1 MQQIY
6 RRTPDELEVF
16 QPLPHPLPR
25 RGGGLDPTFSQVKRV
40 CKPLVSLGAGLI
52 RSLKNLS
59 MCAGLRMTPFE
70 MGKKTEM
77 IAPSQKSGR
86 GPAHTFGLTK
96 SGIKPPSPSGEGMG
110 EGLKRCLFLFL
121 FLLFALH
128 LSAQQT
134 ATVFGRITDAS
145 EEQPV
150 ELVTV
155 FVKGENTA
163 VSTDEKGNY
172 AIQVPAGRR
181 VTLGFRRVA
190 YKESSADVLPLEAGA
205 RFGLDVALA
214 PVESNLE
221 VVIRDRRLDDAG
233 MVREKNI
240 ETLKLLPSTT
250 GNLESVLPHIALGT
264 NSGAGGEL
272 TSQYQVRGGNYDE
285 NLVYVN
291 DFEVYRP
298 QLIRAGQQEGLTFPN
313 LDLVRDL
320 SFSSGGFQAKY
331 GDKMSSVLDIKY
343 KRPDSLRA
351 SASASLLGA
360 SAHLEGSLKPRK
372 DNYRAFRYLV
382 GARYKTTRTLLG
394 SLDVQGEYVPDF
406 YDIQTYLTYDLS
418 RNWQVGLI
426 GNYNRSVYK
435 FVPESL
441 ERAFGLVDFALQLRT
456 AFEGQ
461 EVDDFTQAMG
471 GVSLTYLPDR
481 ERNPLYHKFLASTWR
496 SQENERFDILGY
508 YILGQLEENLGSDE
522 FGEIVNIL
530 GTGTQHTWIR
540 NYLTADVRN
549 AEYRGGIELQN
560 DQAEAGLT
568 RSHFLQW
575 SVKWQ
580 NEQITDK
587 INEWERL
594 DSALYSLPFDTNFLL
609 CAGYSK
615 REIHLNSNR
624 LSAFFQDT
632 WTWRQDGVR
641 EIQVTAGLRGQYWG
655 LNGDW
660 FVTPRAQML
669 YKPLNI
675 RKDISYRLATGL
687 YYQPPF
693 YRELRRAL
701 DGLVNTG
708 VQAQKSAHAVGGF
721 TYDFLWGKRRPV
733 KMRLITEAYY
743 KQMWDLVSYDLDN
756 VRIRYAGANNSR
768 GYATGIDV
776 RLNGEFVKGA
786 ESWVNL
792 SLLRTREA
800 IDGVQHQVR
809 NLGDLE
815 GRTVKDVPRPTDRF
829 FTFSTFFQD
838 YLRKN
843 QNIRMHLNFTVG
855 RTAIRRRRQQRHLP
869 QPLPLQTLSPG
880 GYRLWVSAL
889 ETGMAQSQTPAFPA
903 VQPQYLGQP

>member
-6 RRTPDELEVF
+6 R
-16 QPLPHPLPR
+16 LP
-25 RGGGLDPTFSQVKRV
+25 
-40 CKPLVSLGAGLI
+40 
-52 RSLKNLS
+52 
-59 MCAGLRMTPFE
+59 
-70 MGKKTEM
+70 
-77 IAPSQKSGR
+77 
-86 GPAHTFGLTK
+86 
-96 SGIKPPSPSGEGMG
+96 
-110 EGLKRCLFLFL
+110 LFL
-121 FLLFALH
+121 FLLFSLH

-155 FVKGENTA
+155 YVKGENTA

-190 YKESSADVLPLEAGA
+190 FKESSADILPLEAGA

-214 PVESNLE
+214 PVQSNLE

-240 ETLKLLPSTT
+240 ETLKLLPSST

-351 SASASLLGA
+351 SASASMLGA

-435 FVPESL
+435 FQPESL
-441 ERAFGLVDFALQLRT
+441 ERAFGLVDFALKLQT

-508 YILGQLEENLGSDE
+508 YILGQLEDNLGSDE

-594 DSALYSLPFDTNFLL
+594 DSALYSLPFDTNFLFVRRVL
-609 CAGYSK
+609 KTRNS
-615 REIHLNSNR
+615 LNSNR

-641 EIQVTAGLRGQYWG
+641 EIQVTAGLRGQYWD

-660 FVTPRAQML
+660 FVTPRVQML

-693 YRELRRAL
+693 YRELRRL

-756 VRIRYAGANNSR
+756 VRIRYAGANDSR

-800 IDGVQHQVR
+800 IDGIQHQVR

-855 RTAIRRRRQQRHLP
+855 AGLPFGVVDNNVIYRNPYRFKPYHRVDVGFGFQLWKQEWLSRKPRHFLRFSRNTWASLEVFNLMKVANEASNTWIKAITNVQYAIPNYLTGRRINVRVR
-869 QPLPLQTLSPG
+869 
-880 GYRLWVSAL
+880 
-889 ETGMAQSQTPAFPA
+889 MDF
-903 VQPQYLGQP
+903 